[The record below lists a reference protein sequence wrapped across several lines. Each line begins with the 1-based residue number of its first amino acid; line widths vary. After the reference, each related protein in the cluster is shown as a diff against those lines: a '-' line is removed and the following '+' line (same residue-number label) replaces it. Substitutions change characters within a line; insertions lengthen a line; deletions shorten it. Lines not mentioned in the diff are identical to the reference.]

1 VGAFLGV
8 TVTTT
13 LPTLLIY
20 ISTARIGPFRTALLM
35 NLEPLLTTLF
45 SILLLGETLTMAQ
58 TAGAALMIASLGTF
72 PVMRAW

>member
-1 VGAFLGV
+1 
-8 TVTTT
+8 
-13 LPTLLIY
+13 
-20 ISTARIGPFRTALLM
+20 M

-72 PVMRAW
+72 QVMRAW